1 MLPLIIAA
9 GLLGAGAYYALK
21 LIQGMRTGLGSGKK
35 EEGGGESIGDQA
47 GDNPGN
53 DFIYTRPKLGWD
65 ELIQKVVDG
74 VVFTT
79 KQMVIGEKKVGTKRV
94 ESEIPA
100 DDIEVR
106 KMRGLSELPKV
117 LPGSHALPDDIFYGM
132 AATNKLP
139 VVQHIETRDLTEP
152 EYGKAHNVLLV
163 LQDISGSMEENDRLS
178 WSIRLNQKLI
188 DKCIEQE
195 AEYVLIP
202 FSNYPY
208 DTVRASTREELE
220 GLKRRVDEIIYD
232 SGGGT
237 SFDNVLLAVVDILER
252 ERFAE
257 KRIILVTDGE
267 DSISDDVVNRL
278 KKSGA
283 NLHSIVIAG
292 ENSYLRS
299 ISDKYDV
306 LREYI

>member
-21 LIQGMRTGLGSGKK
+21 LIQGMRASMGSG
-35 EEGGGESIGDQA
+35 GGGEGESLGDQA
-47 GDNPGN
+47 GDQPSD

-79 KQMVIGEKKVGTKRV
+79 KQMVIGEKKVGTERV

-117 LPGSHALPDDIFYGM
+117 LPRSHALSDDMFYGM

-139 VVQHIETRDLTEP
+139 VIQHIEKRDLTEP
-152 EYGKAHNVLLV
+152 EYGKARNVLLV
-163 LQDISGSMEENDRLS
+163 LQDISGSMKKDDRLP

-188 DKCIEQE
+188 DKCIEQG

-202 FSNYPY
+202 FESYPY
-208 DTVRASTREELE
+208 DPVRASSKEELE
-220 GLKRRVDEIIYD
+220 ELKMKLNRVIYD
-232 SGGGT
+232 SEGGT
-237 SFDNVLLAVVDILER
+237 SFDEVLLAAVGFLER
-252 ERFAE
+252 EQFAE

-267 DSISDDVVNRL
+267 DSISDEVVNRL
-278 KKSGA
+278 KESGA

-292 ENSYLRS
+292 ENSDLRH

-306 LREYI
+306 LMEYI